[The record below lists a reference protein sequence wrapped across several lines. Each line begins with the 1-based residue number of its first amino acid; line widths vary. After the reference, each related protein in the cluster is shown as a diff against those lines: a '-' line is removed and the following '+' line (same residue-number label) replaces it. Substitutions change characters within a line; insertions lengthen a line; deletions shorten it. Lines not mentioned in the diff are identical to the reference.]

1 MGENHDQS
9 SDNLNLIDFDNNSY
23 FMNETFREKKVE
35 ISAINKPV
43 GNQIQIVK
51 ENSGCISI

>member
-23 FMNETFREKKVE
+23 FMNETFRGDKDAV
-35 ISAINKPV
+35 ISNKP
-43 GNQIQIVK
+43 
-51 ENSGCISI
+51 ISNLI